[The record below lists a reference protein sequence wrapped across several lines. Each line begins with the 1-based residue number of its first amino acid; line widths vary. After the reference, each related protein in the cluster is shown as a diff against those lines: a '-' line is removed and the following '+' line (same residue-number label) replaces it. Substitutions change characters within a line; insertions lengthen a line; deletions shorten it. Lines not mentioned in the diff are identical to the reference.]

1 MEKKRGNQTKEQQA
15 PERKF
20 LQNIVDEEQ
29 LTLERIRELIHL
41 LRMKHGLSQQQ
52 LLQVLNDKEIFIP
65 LTIFTKKL
73 SILEA
78 VVKYLKEE
86 LNVSYHQIGIFLQ
99 RNERNIWHTYQHA
112 KKKYPAALPT
122 TPAKFF
128 LPVSLFQ
135 NDLSM
140 LENVAVYG
148 KDTLQLKY
156 RTIAQLIER
165 NERTVWTMYHRA
177 KKKLG
182 VHQ

>member
-1 MEKKRGNQTKEQQA
+1 MEKQQSTQ
-15 PERKF
+15 PKKSERESNV
-20 LQNIVDEEQ
+20 LQKVVQEEQ

-41 LRMKHGLSQQQ
+41 LRAKHGLSQQQ
-52 LLQVLNDKEIFIP
+52 LFQVLNDQETFIP

-86 LNVSYHQIGIFLQ
+86 INLSYHQIGIVLQ

-112 KKKYPAALPT
+112 KKKFPASLQT
-122 TPAKFF
+122 SSSKFF
-128 LPVSLFQ
+128 LPLSLFQ
-135 NDLSM
+135 NNLSM
-140 LENVAVYG
+140 LENVAVYC

-156 RTIAQLIER
+156 RTAAQLIQR
-165 NERTVWTMYHRA
+165 NERTVWTMYQRA

-182 VHQ
+182 ANP